1 MSDAPLRS
9 LRRTRS
15 GDAWEART
23 HGPKP
28 TGTLLGLPQVG
39 VPAPLPPAT
48 SGCAVTG

>member
-48 SGCAVTG
+48 SGCSVTG